1 MNRSGRKKKVEV
13 SSWDEALDVIDGK
26 RHTLDGIEGVIRVDR
41 SRQFD
46 TRVDHHPTAKGKKT
60 AAYLKIKRQLGDDWS
75 TDLSSSERLADIA
88 SKFCVF
94 RR

>member
-1 MNRSGRKKKVEV
+1 MTRSGRKKKVEV

-26 RHTLDGIEGVIRVDR
+26 RYTLDGIEGVIHVDR
-41 SRQFD
+41 SRRFD

-60 AAYLKIKRQLGDDWS
+60 EAYLKIKRQLGDDWS

-88 SKFCVF
+88 SRFCVF
-94 RR
+94 KR